1 MNLDQRIKNALAGI
15 CDVVVPQVY
24 TGTATE
30 YIVFNYSEYPL
41 VFADDEPQSIGY
53 SVQVHLFVP
62 LKANPHTKKEQ
73 IKNAL
78 FEAGFTYPSIQDVTD
93 EEGQHYVF
101 EFEYE
106 DVI

>member
-1 MNLDQRIKNALAGI
+1 M
-15 CDVVVPQVY
+15 
-24 TGTATE
+24 
-30 YIVFNYSEYPL
+30 
-41 VFADDEPQSIGY
+41 
-53 SVQVHLFVP
+53 P